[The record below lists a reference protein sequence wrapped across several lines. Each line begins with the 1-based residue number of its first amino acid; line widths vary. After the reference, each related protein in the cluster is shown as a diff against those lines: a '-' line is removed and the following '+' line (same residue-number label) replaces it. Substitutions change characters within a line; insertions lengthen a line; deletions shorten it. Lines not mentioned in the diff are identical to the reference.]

1 MADEQKAKRLEIAH
15 VLFMDI
21 VGYSKLLTDE
31 QSEALQELNQI
42 VRRTEAAREAGA
54 AGALTILPTGDGM
67 ALVFTGSVEEP
78 VECALEISQALRAQ
92 PSLPVRMGIHSGP
105 IHHVKDANGRE
116 NIAGVGI
123 NIAQR
128 VMDCGDAGHILV
140 SKRVADDLAQQ
151 RRWQPY
157 IHELGDVEVK
167 HGVVVSLVNLYAET
181 IGNPTPPAR
190 IGKARGGVRALSK
203 GTRKGLSPV
212 ARAIFIVVGLFIAFT
227 FVLAIVSVIFAPA
240 IMRTLDQGRI
250 ALLPQPS
257 ATAPPSLADTIKSA
271 VAKKITDELQGELS
285 RKKNAAVQPP
295 PTGSAIPEKSIA
307 VLPFE
312 NLSEDKSNA
321 YFAEGIQDEI
331 LTRLS
336 KIADLKVISRSSTQ
350 KYKSAPD
357 NLREVGQ
364 QLGVANLLEGSVQK
378 AGNAVHINVQLIKAA
393 TDEHVW
399 AESYDREL
407 QDIFGVEGEV
417 AGAIADQLNAKL
429 SGNEKRELAARPT
442 KNPDAYDAYLRGL
455 AFEGGVQDFRA
466 TLLKSIDAF
475 ENAVRLDPE
484 FAIAWAHLCRQ
495 NGLAFIN
502 NVGHAPERREA
513 ARKALDMAIKF
524 GPELVETQLAK
535 AFYKYYC
542 ERDYEGAKAQLESI
556 RRQYPNNAVVSEF
569 LGGIARRQG
578 EWEQSRA
585 LYAQAVELDPQNIF
599 LLTDAALTD
608 LAMRDAVAAQKHLG
622 RARDLSPQNSTVIS
636 FLAQSFQ
643 LGGDI
648 AQAQA
653 LLDTVQPKQGD
664 GVYVSTAVTNAILLR
679 RYDAALAMLKAQ
691 LEQPDALG
699 SALGVFENALG
710 DLERHAGNTAEATM
724 AYQKAKQAV
733 NDLLRAQPENSEF
746 LIQLAWAEACLG
758 DKATAFAHA
767 RQAIAALPA
776 SKDAFVGPGYEDT
789 LARIE
794 AHFGEKD
801 TAIGALQHL
810 LSISYGSPVTRALL
824 RIDPDW
830 DNLRKD
836 PRFEKLCQ
844 NKEL

>member
-1 MADEQKAKRLEIAH
+1 MAGEHKAKRLEIAH

-42 VRRTEAAREAGA
+42 VRSTEAAREAEA
-54 AGALTILPTGDGM
+54 AGGLTILPTGDGM

-140 SKRVADDLAQQ
+140 SKRIADDLAQQ

-157 IHELGDVEVK
+157 LHELGDVEVK

-181 IGNPTPPAR
+181 IGNPTPPTR
-190 IGKARGGVRALSK
+190 LGKAHGGVRALSK
-203 GTRKGLSPV
+203 GARKGLSPV
-212 ARAIFIVVGLFIAFT
+212 ARAIFIIVGLVIALI

-240 IMRTLDQGRI
+240 IMRTLDQRRS
-250 ALLPQPS
+250 ATLPQPT

-271 VAKKITDELQGELS
+271 VAKKITEELQNDLS
-285 RKKNAAVQPP
+285 RKKNAAVERPLI
-295 PTGSAIPEKSIA
+295 GSAIPQKSIA

-407 QDIFGVEGEV
+407 QNIFGVEAEV

-429 SGNEKRELAARPT
+429 SGSEKRELAARPT

-455 AFEGGVQDFRA
+455 AFEGGVEDFQA
-466 TLLKSIDAF
+466 SVLKSIEAF
-475 ENAVRLDPE
+475 EDAVRLDPE
-484 FAIAWAHLCRQ
+484 FAVAWAHLCRQ
-495 NGLAFIN
+495 NGLLFL
-502 NVGHAPERREA
+502 NVDQSPQRREA
-513 ARKALDMAIKF
+513 ARQALDMAKKF
-524 GPELVETQLAK
+524 GPDLVETQLANGS
-535 AFYKYYC
+535 FKYFV

-556 RRQYPNNAVVSEF
+556 RRLYPNNAAAAEF

-578 EWEQSRA
+578 RWEDSRRF
-585 LYAQAVELDPQNIF
+585 YAQAIELDPQNIF
-599 LLTDAALTD
+599 LLTDASLTD
-608 LAMRDAVAAQKHLG
+608 LATRDASAAQKHLR
-622 RARDLSPQNSTVIS
+622 RALDLSPENSTVIS
-636 FLAQSFQ
+636 FLAASFQ
-643 LGGDI
+643 LTGDLT
-648 AQAQA
+648 QAQT
-653 LLDTVQPKQGD
+653 LLDTVHPKPGD
-664 GVYVSTAVTNAILLR
+664 SIYVGIAGMNAILMR
-679 RYDAALAMLKAQ
+679 KYDSAIAMLKAQ
-691 LEQPDALG
+691 LEDPKALG
-699 SALGVFENALG
+699 SSLGAFENSLG
-710 DLERHAGNTAEATM
+710 DLERHAGHAAEATM
-724 AYQKAKQAV
+724 AYQKAKQTV
-733 NDLLRAQPENSEF
+733 NDLLRAQPDNTELLN
-746 LIQLAWAEACLG
+746 QLAWAETWLD
-758 DKATAFAHA
+758 DKAG
-767 RQAIAALPA
+767 AIAHSQRAIALLPA
-776 SKDAFVGPGYEDT
+776 SKDAVVGPGYEDT

-794 AHFGEKD
+794 AHFGEKNS
-801 TAIGALQHL
+801 AIGALQHL

-844 NKEL
+844 EK

>member
-31 QSEALQELNQI
+31 QSEALQELNQV
-42 VRRTEAAREAGA
+42 VRSTEAAREAEA
-54 AGALTILPTGDGM
+54 AGALTVLPTGDGM
-67 ALVFTGSVEEP
+67 ALVFTRSVEEP
-78 VECALEISQALRAQ
+78 AECALEISQALRAQ

-190 IGKARGGVRALSK
+190 LGKARGGVRALSK
-203 GTRKGLSPV
+203 GSRRGLSPA
-212 ARAIFIVVGLFIAFT
+212 ARAIFIIVGLFIALT

-240 IMRTLDQGRI
+240 IMRTLDKRG
-250 ALLPQPS
+250 LTTLPQPT

-271 VAKKITDELQGELS
+271 VAKQITDELQGELS
-285 RKKNAAVQPP
+285 RKKKAAVQPP
-295 PTGSAIPEKSIA
+295 PNGSAIPEKSIA

-312 NLSEDKSNA
+312 NLSDDKSNA

-336 KIADLKVISRSSTQ
+336 KIADLKVISRTSTQ

-357 NLREVGQ
+357 NLREIGQ

-378 AGNAVHINVQLIKAA
+378 SGNAVHINVQLIKAA

-407 QDIFGVEGEV
+407 QNIFGVEGEV
-417 AGAIADQLNAKL
+417 AGAIADQLSAKL
-429 SGNEKRELAARPT
+429 SGKEKRELGARPT

-455 AFEGGVQDFRA
+455 AFEGGVQDFQA
-466 TLLKSIDAF
+466 SLLKSIDAF

-502 NVGHAPERREA
+502 NVGQAPERREA

-535 AFYKYYC
+535 AYYKYYC

-578 EWEQSRA
+578 QWEQSRA
-585 LYAQAVELDPQNIF
+585 LYARAVELDPQNIF

-608 LAMRDAVAAQKHLG
+608 LAMRDAVTAQKHLG

-653 LLDTVQPKQGD
+653 LLDTVQPKRGD
-664 GVYVSTAVTNAILLR
+664 GIYVTTAVTNAILLR
-679 RYDAALAMLKAQ
+679 KYDSALAMLKAQ
-691 LEQPDALG
+691 LEQPEALG
-699 SALGVFENALG
+699 NALGVFENALG

-724 AYQKAKQAV
+724 AYQKAKQAG

-767 RQAIAALPA
+767 QQAIAALPA

-794 AHFGEKD
+794 ARFGEKD
-801 TAIGALQHL
+801 SAIGALQHL
-810 LSISYGSPVTRALL
+810 LSISYGSPATRALL

-836 PRFEKLCQ
+836 PRFEKLCRE
-844 NKEL
+844 K

>member
-42 VRRTEAAREAGA
+42 VRSTEAAREAEA
-54 AGALTILPTGDGM
+54 AGELTILPTGDGM

-78 VECALEISQALRAQ
+78 VECALEISRALRAQ

-157 IHELGDVEVK
+157 LHELGDVEVK

-181 IGNPTPPAR
+181 IGNPTPPTR
-190 IGKARGGVRALSK
+190 LGKTRGSIRGSRV
-203 GTRKGLSPV
+203 GTRKILSPL
-212 ARAIFIVVGLFIAFT
+212 ALAIFIIA
-227 FVLAIVSVIFAPA
+227 VLLLALCIVSVIFAPA
-240 IMRTLDQGRI
+240 IMRTLDRRPS
-250 ALLPQPS
+250 ATLPQPT
-257 ATAPPSLADTIKSA
+257 ATAAPSLAETIQSA
-271 VAKKITDELQGELS
+271 VAKQITDELQGELS
-285 RKKNAAVQPP
+285 RKKKAAIQPP
-295 PTGSAIPEKSIA
+295 STGSAIPEKSVA

-336 KIADLKVISRSSTQ
+336 KIADLKVISRSSTK

-357 NLREVGQ
+357 NLRDVGQ

-378 AGNAVHINVQLIKAA
+378 SGKAVHINVQLIKAA

-407 QDIFGVEGEV
+407 QNVFGVEGEV

-429 SGNEKRELAARPT
+429 SGSEKRELGARST

-455 AFEGGVQDFRA
+455 AFEGGVQDFQA
-466 TLLKSIDAF
+466 SLLKSIEAF

-484 FAIAWAHLCRQ
+484 FAVAWAHLCRQ

-502 NVGHAPERREA
+502 NVGQAPERREA

-535 AFYKYYC
+535 AYYKYYC
-542 ERDYEGAKAQLESI
+542 ERDYEGAKAELESV
-556 RRQYPNNAVVSEF
+556 RRQYPNNAVVWEF

-578 EWEQSRA
+578 QWEQSRA
-585 LYAQAVELDPQNIF
+585 LYAQAVELDPQNVF

-636 FLAQSFQ
+636 FLAQSLQ

-653 LLDTVQPKQGD
+653 LLDTVQPKRGD
-664 GVYVSTAVTNAILLR
+664 GIYVSTAVTNAILLR
-679 RYDAALAMLKAQ
+679 KYDSALAMLKAQ

-758 DKATAFAHA
+758 DKANAIAHA
-767 RQAIAALPA
+767 KQAIAALPA

-801 TAIGALQHL
+801 AAIGALQHL

-844 NKEL
+844 EK